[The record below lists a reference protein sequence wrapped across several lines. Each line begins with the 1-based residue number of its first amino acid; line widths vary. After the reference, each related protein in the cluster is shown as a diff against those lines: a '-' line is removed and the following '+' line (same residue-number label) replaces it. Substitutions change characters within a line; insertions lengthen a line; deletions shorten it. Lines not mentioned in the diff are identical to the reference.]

1 MISRC
6 RRDANRRATACA
18 AQKGRERREKEES
31 EVPAANGLLACLL
44 AAHAPAIRRDSDRG
58 GERDEGV
65 SVEGRGADRSID
77 HTARPPTA
85 QTRRA
90 STYST
95 RTNLGVRTGA
105 RHVGRCLLA
114 RPQTGVTYLG
124 NVSSVV
130 FVH

>member
-1 MISRC
+1 MQTGARQRAPRKREGNDVKKKKARY
-6 RRDANRRATACA
+6 RR
-18 AQKGRERREKEES
+18 QM
-31 EVPAANGLLACLL
+31 ACLL

-58 GERDEGV
+58 GARDEGV

-95 RTNLGVRTGA
+95 RTNLGVRTGV